1 MPEIRY
7 VLKLPKIPLLQPGGY
22 EQVLQKQ
29 VGLEVSSLVEQ
40 IADEAR
46 QRTPVGVSGIL
57 RASIATRVTQ
67 GVSGQA
73 FVQGE
78 VFTGRQA
85 PYAVFVEEGTK
96 PHWAPIAPLKLW
108 ARRVLGDEQAAYR
121 VRWAIR
127 RRGTKARHM
136 FRDAFAVVQP
146 RILGALDR
154 AVSKAVAILTREG

>member
-1 MPEIRY
+1 MAEVRY
-7 VLKLPKIPLLQPGGY
+7 TLKLPKIPLLQLGGY

-29 VGLEVSSLVEQ
+29 VGLEVTALVEQ

-46 QRTPVGVSGIL
+46 TRTPVGVSGIL
-57 RASIATRVTQ
+57 RASIATKVTQ
-67 GVSGQA
+67 GTSGLA
-73 FVQGE
+73 LVQGE

-96 PHWAPIAPLKLW
+96 PHWVPIAPLKLW
-108 ARRVLGDEQAAYR
+108 ARRVLGDERAAYR
-121 VRWAIR
+121 VQWAIS

-146 RILGALDR
+146 RIAGALDR
-154 AVSKAVAILTREG
+154 AVSRAVALLTKEG